1 MINKPSRFLNALRE
15 YRSITKQQTCTS
27 GTGPARVCGI
37 ALSVPFIPG
46 LDDKSLR
53 FGADLIRLI
62 FNAFF
67 RYCYDILN
75 WMKNRPVLL
84 LLILLAVFFCWTPS
98 AYSESITGS
107 GCSVS
112 NVGYLQELAKEYE
125 RQTGVKV
132 LVRGGGTVVGIEDV
146 RTGKVDFAASC
157 RKKSADDPADVD
169 FIQVAWDALAFV
181 VHKSNPLNDISLD
194 EVRAI
199 YAGKITNWKQ
209 LNGKDAPIKIF
220 VSKTKKGLSGVEGA
234 TRELVLKGKEV
245 IETPQ
250 TLFLASTA
258 IVEQMVEDTPGG
270 FATTGFSSARKRD
283 LKMLKVNG
291 VPPDKKN
298 IINNK
303 YPLKRPLFLLV
314 PRGSKPAVKNFVD
327 FTLSNKGQKFISS
340 QGVVSLNDSK

>member
-1 MINKPSRFLNALRE
+1 
-15 YRSITKQQTCTS
+15 
-27 GTGPARVCGI
+27 
-37 ALSVPFIPG
+37 
-46 LDDKSLR
+46 
-53 FGADLIRLI
+53 
-62 FNAFF
+62 
-67 RYCYDILN
+67 
-75 WMKNRPVLL
+75 MKNSSVSL
-84 LLILLAVFFCWTPS
+84 LLILLAVFFSEARP
-98 AYSESITGS
+98 AHSESISGS

-125 RQTGVKV
+125 KQTGVKV

-146 RTGKVDFAASC
+146 KTGKVDFAASC
-157 RKKSADDPADVD
+157 RKKATDDPADVD

-209 LNGKDAPIKIF
+209 LKGMDSPIKIYI
-220 VSKTKKGLSGVEGA
+220 SKTKKGLSGVEGA

-245 IETPQ
+245 VQTPH

-283 LKMLKVNG
+283 IKMLKVNG
-291 VPPDKKN
+291 VSPEKKN

-314 PRGSKPAVKNFVD
+314 PRRAKPAVKNFVD

-340 QGVVSLNDSK
+340 QGVVSLTDLK

>member
-1 MINKPSRFLNALRE
+1 M
-15 YRSITKQQTCTS
+15 
-27 GTGPARVCGI
+27 VH
-37 ALSVPFIPG
+37 
-46 LDDKSLR
+46 
-53 FGADLIRLI
+53 
-62 FNAFF
+62 
-67 RYCYDILN
+67 
-75 WMKNRPVLL
+75 
-84 LLILLAVFFCWTPS
+84 
-98 AYSESITGS
+98 SESITGS

-157 RKKSADDPADVD
+157 RKKAADDPADVD
-169 FIQVAWDALAFV
+169 FIQVAWDALAFI
-181 VHKSNPLNDISLD
+181 VHRSNPINDISLD

-209 LNGKDAPIKIF
+209 LKGKDSPIKIF
-220 VSKTKKGLSGVEGA
+220 VSKTKKGLSGVEGS

-245 IETPQ
+245 NETPH
-250 TLFLASTA
+250 TLFLASSA
-258 IVEQMVEDTPGG
+258 IVEQMVDDTPGG

-283 LKMLKVNG
+283 VKMLKVNG
-291 VPPDKKN
+291 VSPEKKN

-314 PRGSKPAVKNFVD
+314 PRGAKPEVKNFVA
-327 FTLSNKGQKFISS
+327 FALSNKGQKFISS
-340 QGVVSLNDSK
+340 QGVVSLIEMK

>member
-1 MINKPSRFLNALRE
+1 MLYLTVMNN
-15 YRSITKQQTCTS
+15 RS
-27 GTGPARVCGI
+27 V
-37 ALSVPFIPG
+37 F
-46 LDDKSLR
+46 
-53 FGADLIRLI
+53 
-62 FNAFF
+62 
-67 RYCYDILN
+67 
-75 WMKNRPVLL
+75 LL
-84 LLILLAVFFCWTPS
+84 LVVLSVFFCWSPS
-98 AYSESITGS
+98 AHSESITGS

-157 RKKSADDPADVD
+157 RKKAADDPADVE
-169 FIQVAWDALAFV
+169 FIQVAWDALAFI
-181 VHKSNPLNDISLD
+181 VHKSNPINDISLD

-209 LNGKDAPIKIF
+209 LKGKDAPIKIF
-220 VSKTKKGLSGVEGA
+220 ISKTKKGLSGVEGS

-250 TLFLASTA
+250 TLFLASTG

-270 FATTGFSSARKRD
+270 FATTGFSSARKRNI
-283 LKMLKVNG
+283 KMLKVNG
-291 VPPDKKN
+291 VSPDKKN
-298 IINNK
+298 ITNNK

-314 PRGSKPAVKNFVD
+314 PRKSKPEMKKFLD
-327 FTLSNKGQKFISS
+327 FALSNQGQKFISS
-340 QGVVSLNDSK
+340 QGVVSLIDVK